1 MNKINAHL
9 RYCFKVFQL
18 LPVLSFTTDY
28 FKFRSLKLMIHD
40 ISNMPDTLFHQAKS
54 IEKNIEKRYILTL
67 SIEKSLLID
76 LLTRN
81 NVIYRHSLILKNKKV
96 YKIMKVSF
104 FNIIQKDRL
113 SKKTSLQSV
122 RFHKNNTC
130 ILHCHVRKS
139 NNTEQI
145 FT

>member
-1 MNKINAHL
+1 
-9 RYCFKVFQL
+9 
-18 LPVLSFTTDY
+18 
-28 FKFRSLKLMIHD
+28 
-40 ISNMPDTLFHQAKS
+40 MPDTLFHHAKS
-54 IEKNIEKRYILTL
+54 VEKNIEKRYILTL

-81 NVIYRHSLILKNKKV
+81 NVIYRHSLILKTKKV

-104 FNIIQKDRL
+104 FNIIQKERRL
-113 SKKTSLQSV
+113 KKTSLQSV

-130 ILHCHVRKS
+130 ILHCDVRKS
-139 NNTEQI
+139 NNTEQT